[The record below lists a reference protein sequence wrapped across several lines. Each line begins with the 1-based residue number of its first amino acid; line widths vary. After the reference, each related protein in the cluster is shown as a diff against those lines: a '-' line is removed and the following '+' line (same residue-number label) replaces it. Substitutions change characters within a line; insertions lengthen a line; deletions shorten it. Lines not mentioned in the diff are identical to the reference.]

1 MPERAVRCPERKL
14 RTGASSHHTRH
25 GDNSGG
31 SRLLHASARPSP
43 SSSDL
48 GKCGDAAR
56 ARVAARP
63 GTAKVW
69 TSDDHLGF
77 AGATRGAGRRNQ
89 SARAPGE
96 KRPLL
101 ARRAYTGSAPR
112 TAQSCGLRR
121 AARASAVRLRLRPH
135 PRRPSHII
143 RSRHHVQI
151 PEIQQGSEKTRLADT
166 EGKEGRQAGEEA
178 CGGYH
183 PADRQRL
190 MSVLQSPAF
199 LRAYPISGPGRD
211 SARRS

>member
-56 ARVAARP
+56 ARVAAR
-63 GTAKVW
+63 
-69 TSDDHLGF
+69 
-77 AGATRGAGRRNQ
+77 
-89 SARAPGE
+89 PGE